1 MRSQTTQ
8 LTLNNRFKT
17 LSAMKMNL
25 CACLRQLKDTV
36 TLSRDLTMYHMVR
49 AVPRMATMRAA
60 SLKAQTIMAARVA
73 PTIITPAR
81 V

>member
-1 MRSQTTQ
+1 
-8 LTLNNRFKT
+8 
-17 LSAMKMNL
+17 MKMNL
-25 CACLRQLKDTV
+25 CACLRRQLKDTV

-81 V
+81 VC

>member
-1 MRSQTTQ
+1 M
-8 LTLNNRFKT
+8 
-17 LSAMKMNL
+17 
-25 CACLRQLKDTV
+25 LKDTL

-81 V
+81 VC

>member
-1 MRSQTTQ
+1 MDAFP
-8 LTLNNRFKT
+8 NNRINK

-81 V
+81 VC